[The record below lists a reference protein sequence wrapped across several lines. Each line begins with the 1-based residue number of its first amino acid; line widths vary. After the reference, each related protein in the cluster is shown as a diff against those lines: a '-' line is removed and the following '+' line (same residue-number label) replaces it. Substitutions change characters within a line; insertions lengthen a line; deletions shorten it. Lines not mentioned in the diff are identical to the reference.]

1 MNLELFIAERLS
13 KSKKIK
19 KHYTNT
25 ITNLSKIVLSV
36 CITVMLLSVAI
47 SKGLQSTISKSLID
61 TNSEISINHIN
72 KNNLTELIDIK
83 EIDLKKAIEFKKFA
97 LASEYLFSL
106 EKWPPNHP
114 VLTGSIF
121 LVAEF
126 IKFANKEKC

>member
-1 MNLELFIAERLS
+1 MNLELFIAKRLS

-72 KNNLTELIDIK
+72 KNNLNELIDIK
-83 EIDLKKAIEFKKFA
+83 EIDLKKLKRLRVLRILKI
-97 LASEYLFSL
+97 LF
-106 EKWPPNHP
+106 
-114 VLTGSIF
+114 
-121 LVAEF
+121 
-126 IKFANKEKC
+126 